1 MRAYGQPVNL
11 KLVLVALAVALVA
24 LSLAYTNRM
33 VRQLREREAY
43 VVALQARAFEEQTR
57 IAAESFNPYAADLS
71 ALAARLRTAPGLS
84 DSLRTRYGEALAW
97 AEAMPPPGEA
107 GFIAEHIVR
116 PNTFEIP
123 SVLTDESGTP
133 LFWRSVP
140 IDSASTAADLTPAQ
154 RQRLDALVTE
164 MDTRHAPVRVVL
176 DLPDTA
182 PIVQQIHYGDSA
194 LVQELRLF
202 PYIQTAFG
210 VLLALVAYGA
220 FSYVRRSE
228 QASLWAGMAKEAAHQ
243 LGTPISSLMGW
254 NELLRAAPD
263 DDALRDEATQEIEKD
278 IARLQ
283 RVTNRFSSIGSK
295 PKLEP
300 QPLEPLVEQ
309 TVGYLRRRVP
319 TSRRVVLTV
328 DVPDDLAAAVNP
340 DLFAWV
346 IENLVKN
353 ALDALDGPGSIAVTG
368 GHSDDGGVW
377 LDVADTGKGID
388 RRDAANV
395 FRPGFS
401 TKTRGWGLGL
411 SLAQRI
417 AEQYHG
423 GRLRLVQT
431 RTTTPTGTTFRFEL
445 PRSDA

>member
-1 MRAYGQPVNL
+1 MRTYRQPVNL
-11 KLVLVALAVALVA
+11 KFALVALAVALVG
-24 LSLAYTNRM
+24 LSLSYTNRM

-43 VVALQARAFEEQTR
+43 VVALQARAFEAQTR
-57 IAAESFNPYAADLS
+57 IAASSINPHAETLAE
-71 ALAARLRTAPGLS
+71 LAAFVRAAPGLP
-84 DSLRTRYGEALAW
+84 DSVRARYGEAVGW

-107 GFIAEHIVR
+107 GFISEHIVR

-123 SVLTDESGTP
+123 SVLTDADGAA

-140 IDSASTAADLTPAQ
+140 VDSVTSGALSVAQ
-154 RQRLDALVTE
+154 RQRLAAIVADMDA
-164 MDTRHAPVRVVL
+164 RHAPVPVVL
-176 DLPDTA
+176 DLPDGP
-182 PIVQQIHYGDSA
+182 PIVQNIHYGDSA
-194 LVQELRLF
+194 LVRELRLF
-202 PYIQTAFG
+202 PYVQTAFG
-210 VLLALVAYGA
+210 VLLALVAYAA

-254 NELLRAAPD
+254 NELLKAAP
-263 DDALRDEATQEIEKD
+263 ADEALHGEATREIDKD

-295 PKLEP
+295 PRLDV
-300 QPLEPLVEQ
+300 QPLAPLVES

-328 DVPDDLAAAVNP
+328 DVPDGLAAAVNP

-346 IENLVKN
+346 VENLVKN
-353 ALDALDGPGSIAVTG
+353 ALDALDGPGEIAVTG
-368 GHSDDGGVW
+368 GREGERVW

-388 RRDAANV
+388 RRDAAHV

-423 GRLRLVQT
+423 GRLRLLQT
-431 RTTTPTGTTFRFEL
+431 RTAAPTGTTFRFEL
-445 PRSDA
+445 PGA